1 MSGALADALLGF
13 QWFVLAYFVVLNS
26 TYLLL
31 LLLASGDVLAYCRRR
46 GVSSDLAHFTSP
58 LTPAV
63 SVIVPAY
70 NEEAGI
76 AQSVRALLAQRHPD
90 FEVVV
95 VDDGATDDTFG
106 VLERA
111 FDLRETP
118 RVVPDLVPTLGAV
131 LSVHTPADG
140 TPLTVIRKE
149 GRGRKTDALNVGINA
164 SRHPLL
170 CMVDADAVLDPDAL
184 LRVFTPFIEDP
195 RVVATGGAVRAVND
209 SVVDRGHLE
218 EPRLPRRWL
227 ARIQVVEYLRAF
239 LFGRS
244 GWSRIRGLL
253 IISGAFGG
261 FRRDDVIAVG
271 GYDHTS
277 IGEDAD
283 LVVRLHR
290 ACRDAGRDYRIVFV
304 PEPVCWTE
312 VPETRAVL
320 ARQRRRWS
328 HGLGDTL
335 SRNRAMFGRP
345 RYGTVGTLAM
355 PYYAV
360 FELLGPV
367 IELLG
372 LLTLVLGLSLG
383 IIDSTFAVLFL
394 ALAFGYGILLSV
406 AAIATDQLSFH
417 RYDRWRDLLPTLA
430 AAVVENVG
438 YRQLHCWWRLQG
450 AWTALRG
457 HEREWGSMERRGF
470 ATAATS
476 PEAGDATS
484 SATPPRSGPAAG

>member
-1 MSGALADALLGF
+1 MSGAVADVLLGF
-13 QWFVLAYFVVLNS
+13 QWFVLGYFVVLNS

-31 LLLASGDVLAYCRRR
+31 LVVATGDVVSYCRRR
-46 GVSSDLAHFTSP
+46 GVSSDFAHFTSP

-63 SVIVPAY
+63 SVIVPAF

-76 AQSVRALLAQRHPD
+76 VQSVRALLAQRHPE

-106 VLERA
+106 VLQQA
-111 FDLRETP
+111 FGLRETP
-118 RVVPDLVPTLGAV
+118 RVVSQLVPTLGPV
-131 LSVHTPADG
+131 LSVHVPADG
-140 TPLTVIRKE
+140 TPLTVVRKE
-149 GRGRKTDALNVGINA
+149 GRGRKTDALNVGINV
-164 SRHPLL
+164 SRNPLL

-184 LRVFTPFIEDP
+184 LRVFTPFVEDP

-227 ARIQVVEYLRAF
+227 ARVQVVEYLRAF

-244 GWSRIRGLL
+244 GWSRLRALL

-261 FRRDDVIAVG
+261 FRREDVIAVG

-290 ACRDAGRDYRIVFV
+290 LCRDEDRDYRIVFV

-312 VPETRAVL
+312 VPESRAVL
-320 ARQRRRWS
+320 ARQRKRWS

-335 SRNRAMFGRP
+335 SRNRSMFGRP
-345 RYGTVGTLAM
+345 RYGPVGTVAM
-355 PYYAV
+355 PYYTA
-360 FELLGPV
+360 FELFGPV

-372 LLTLVLGLSLG
+372 LVTLVLGLALG
-383 IIDSTFAVLFL
+383 VIDTTFAVLFL
-394 ALAFGYGILLSV
+394 LLAFGYGILLSV
-406 AAIATDQLSFH
+406 AAIAIDQLSFH
-417 RYDRWRDLLPTLA
+417 RYDRWRDLGPTLV
-430 AAVVENVG
+430 AAVAENIG

-450 AWTALRG
+450 AWTAVRG
-457 HEREWGSMERRGF
+457 REREWGSMERRGF
-470 ATAATS
+470 TAA
-476 PEAGDATS
+476 
-484 SATPPRSGPAAG
+484 PPPPTGSGRG